1 MRRVLAAAG
10 IVFVLAS
17 SRSGQ
22 VAGRHAFTLGATDF
36 LLDGRPLQIISGEMH
51 PARIPAEYWR
61 HRIRMAKAMGCNTV
75 AAYIFWNHHESS
87 LLELEGVFDSATT
100 ARTWPA

>member
-1 MRRVLAAAG
+1 MKRLLAIATLLM
-10 IVFVLAS
+10 LAS

-87 LLELEGVFDSATT
+87 SSESEGVFDSATT
-100 ARTWPA
+100 ARTRRA